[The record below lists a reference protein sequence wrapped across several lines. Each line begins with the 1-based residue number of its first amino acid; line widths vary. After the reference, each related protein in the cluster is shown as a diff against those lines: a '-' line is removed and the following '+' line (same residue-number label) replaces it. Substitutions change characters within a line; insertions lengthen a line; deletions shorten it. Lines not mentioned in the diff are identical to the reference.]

1 MKIAA
6 RLGWSVIPSPCGMVP
21 RFTRN
26 DTGTM
31 NEARH
36 RASNCSSGKMT
47 SRFAALN

>member
-1 MKIAA
+1 MKIASTL
-6 RLGWSVIPSPCGMVP
+6 RLERDSITLWEVP

-36 RASNCSSGKMT
+36 RASNCSSGKVT
-47 SRFAALN
+47 GRFAALN